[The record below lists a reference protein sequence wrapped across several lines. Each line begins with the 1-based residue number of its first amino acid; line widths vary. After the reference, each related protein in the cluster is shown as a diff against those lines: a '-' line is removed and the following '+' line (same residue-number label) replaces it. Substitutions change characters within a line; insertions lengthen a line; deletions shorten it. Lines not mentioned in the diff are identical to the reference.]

1 MSSLLRQS
9 PSQTSSHPHPT
20 AFQGPEGQLQGPM
33 KHHQKSRCKTDH
45 GKSHKR
51 VAACLCCW
59 RHLSASPSHGGGND
73 CHSSPSFLTVA
84 GGACVRGSQDARLP
98 ESCFC
103 SCRCAADPCAPG
115 KLFLLPVSVS
125 VSQFCPRWSLEK
137 DREASSW
144 LIYTT
149 DYVLAA
155 ELKRLFDE

>member
-144 LIYTT
+144 LI
-149 DYVLAA
+149 
-155 ELKRLFDE
+155 